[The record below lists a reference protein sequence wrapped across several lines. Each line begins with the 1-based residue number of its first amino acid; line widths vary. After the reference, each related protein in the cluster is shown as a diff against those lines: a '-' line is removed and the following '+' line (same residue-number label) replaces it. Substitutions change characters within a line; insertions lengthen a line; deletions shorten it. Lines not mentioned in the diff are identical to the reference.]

1 MRVACLL
8 FLAAAASTD
17 AFAPLAARLPL
28 AARRAGC
35 ARRGVSTIVAQQ
47 QRERGESLGE
57 YTGRVN
63 LEHTVA
69 SLGGMA
75 RRALPAIPAGLAL
88 SQFVLPVQ
96 EAVAKGGEYGLVEGK
111 AVALVHP
118 LMMVSLY
125 MFTLF
130 TGYQGLQ
137 WRTLRTVGD
146 DMKPLQ
152 EQKAAL
158 EAKIAAM
165 SAGETPTP
173 VPAADAAALKTVTAE
188 LGELQ
193 AKRKELASGNY
204 RDKHWAGASI
214 LLATGVLFSVEGAFD
229 TYFRVGKLFPGPH
242 LFAGAGI
249 TVMWAMAAS
258 LVPAMQKG
266 DPNARSAHIAL
277 NTMILGLFTWQL
289 PTGFDILMNVWNKVA
304 WVPAVVAAV
313 PVPPV
318 P

>member
-1 MRVACLL
+1 
-8 FLAAAASTD
+8 
-17 AFAPLAARLPL
+17 
-28 AARRAGC
+28 
-35 ARRGVSTIVAQQ
+35 
-47 QRERGESLGE
+47 
-57 YTGRVN
+57 
-63 LEHTVA
+63 
-69 SLGGMA
+69 MA

-152 EQKAAL
+152 VSVHRSVSVHL
-158 EAKIAAM
+158 L
-165 SAGETPTP
+165 SA
-173 VPAADAAALKTVTAE
+173 VVAE
-188 LGELQ
+188 LDELQ

-242 LFAGAGI
+242 LFAGAGP
-249 TVMWAMAAS
+249 TLTPTLLKTS
-258 LVPAMQKG
+258 CT
-266 DPNARSAHIAL
+266 SAL
-277 NTMILGLFTWQL
+277 
-289 PTGFDILMNVWNKVA
+289 
-304 WVPAVVAAV
+304 
-313 PVPPV
+313 
-318 P
+318 